1 MPRITHFDLY
11 ADDPNR
17 AIAFY
22 ENALGWKFDKWDGP
36 MEYWLVYTGPDDEPG
51 IHGGLSRRSDP
62 GTSTVNTIS
71 VSSLD
76 EIVDKIEATG
86 GKITAPKSAI
96 PGVGWFAMA
105 RDTEGNE
112 FGLMEDDP
120 EAK

>member
-11 ADDPNR
+11 ADDPER

-22 ENALGWKFDKWDGP
+22 ERALGWKIDKWQGP
-36 MEYWLVYTGPDDEPG
+36 MEYWLVNTGPDDEPG

-62 GTSTVNTIS
+62 GTTTVNTIS

-76 EIVDKIEATG
+76 EIVDKIGAAG
-86 GKITAPKSAI
+86 GTITSPKSAI

>member
-11 ADDPNR
+11 ADDPER
-17 AIAFY
+17 AVAFY
-22 ENALGWKFDKWDGP
+22 EKALGWKFEKWDGP
-36 MEYWLVYTGPDDEPG
+36 MEYWLVNTGPDDEPG
-51 IHGGLSRRSDP
+51 IHGGLSRRDDP
-62 GTSTVNTIS
+62 ATTTVNTIS

-76 EIVDKIEATG
+76 EYTKKIEATG
-86 GKITAPKSAI
+86 GTITAPKSAI

-120 EAK
+120 DAK